1 MIRTLLLYSLI
12 LLICGCGRRPA
23 QFSLSKATLELS
35 DAAQEVVREELTTS
49 FGTPES
55 LVAWQ
60 ALPIDFGAVDAV
72 VQNVS
77 DSSAEVKLLSVSGS
91 DFSSRGLAVT
101 PKLPAEETE
110 TQESPVETVNETV
123 ITVPVTEA
131 SFKQGEQV
139 TLVGEHLRNGR
150 ALYHRHCVHCHGVS
164 GDGNGP
170 TAQYLTPRPR
180 DYRKGLF
187 KFTSTS
193 TSVRPSRDDLHRVIK
208 YGIPGT
214 YMPSFMLL
222 PENETRELVEYV
234 RWLAMRGEYE
244 TKIVVPMQSDFTGNP
259 ENRAAANEAAEALKT
274 FRENDL
280 PGLVE
285 SSAQELK
292 DDWSAAEDESN
303 AVTPKA
309 PRTPSSPESIERGR
323 KLFLGEKAK
332 CASCHGELG
341 RGNGP
346 STEAFNDV
354 PGKPGVKSDVPGLF
368 DIWGNII
375 KPRNLTQDVFRG
387 GRRPVDV
394 YRRIHSGIKGTPM
407 QAFGGTLT
415 DEEIWDLVNYVYSIP
430 HTR

>member
-1 MIRTLLLYSLI
+1 MTRTLLLYSLI
-12 LLICGCGRRPA
+12 LLACGCGRRPA
-23 QFSLSKATLELS
+23 QFSLSSATLELS
-35 DAAQEVVREELTTS
+35 DAAQDVVREELTAA

-60 ALPIDFGAVDAV
+60 ALPVDFGTVDAV
-72 VQNVS
+72 VENVA
-77 DSSAEVKLLSVSGS
+77 DSSAEVKLLSAVGS
-91 DFSSRGLAVT
+91 DFTARGLSIA
-101 PKLPAEETE
+101 PKPATE
-110 TQESPVETVNETV
+110 SGDVETAPTEPSAATL

-131 SFKQGEQV
+131 TFKQGEQV
-139 TLVGEHLRNGR
+139 ALVGEHLRNGR

-180 DYRKGLF
+180 DYRRGLF
-187 KFTSTS
+187 KFTST
-193 TSVRPSRDDLHRVIK
+193 TVSVRPSRDDLHRVIK
-208 YGIPGT
+208 YGVPGT

-222 PENETRELVEYV
+222 PENETREIVEYV

-259 ENRAAANEAAEALKT
+259 ENRTAASEAAEALKV
-274 FRENDL
+274 FRESDL

-285 SSAQELK
+285 TAAQELS
-292 DDWSAAEDESN
+292 DDWSAAEDEGN
-303 AVTPKA
+303 TVLPKSS
-309 PRTPSSPESIERGR
+309 RTPSGPESIDRGR

-407 QAFGGTLT
+407 QAFGSTLT